1 MHGPRFDTEWS
12 LGQPQRPEAGSGT
25 LSPARPARSRS
36 GLVERCDGKGA
47 LISGRNSDLRH
58 FPLIEGVV
66 VEDSSIPFAGK
77 CRKLIV

>member
-1 MHGPRFDTEWS
+1 MTKTSVVFHGSFGFVALVDSQTHRTGR
-12 LGQPQRPEAGSGT
+12 L
-25 LSPARPARSRS
+25 LYKSPAQP
-36 GLVERCDGKGA
+36 GDLL
-47 LISGRNSDLRH
+47 LIFSGRNSDLRH